1 MHVFRMQ
8 SYRVLWNRPRVDHV
22 SELGHVSRNSIPHAI
37 LTGDVALQLELAP
50 LEYVIFKFI
59 FKRLIKFLREK
70 H

>member
-1 MHVFRMQ
+1 M
-8 SYRVLWNRPRVDHV
+8 DHV